1 MSRRVLELKC
11 KENTLVAWPRRRGFY
26 QSLEEEEEKEM
37 LARNCK
43 GKD

>member
-1 MSRRVLELKC
+1 MSRRVLELKW
-11 KENTLVAWPRRRGFY
+11 KENTLVARPRRRGFY
-26 QSLEEEEEKEM
+26 RSLEEEEKEM